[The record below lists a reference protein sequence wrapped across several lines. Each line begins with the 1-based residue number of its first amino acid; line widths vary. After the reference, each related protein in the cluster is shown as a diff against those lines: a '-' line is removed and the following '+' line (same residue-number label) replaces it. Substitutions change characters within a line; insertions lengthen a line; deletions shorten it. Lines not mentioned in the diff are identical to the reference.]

1 MDATSDIAGF
11 PAADDS
17 LPPWLWLW
25 LPAALVVVLL
35 AVPYVFPADV
45 ANWVYSERGILEFT
59 HVVVPLA
66 SAVLAVMILRMPE
79 VRRYR
84 YLPLWLILAA
94 VGSFYV
100 GGEEA
105 SWGQHYLNWS
115 TPDAWQAVNDQG
127 ETNLHNTSDWFDQ
140 KPRLLLEIGVV
151 VGGILVPIAAWRRPE
166 IWHSRL
172 AIILPSKVC
181 FPAALL
187 AEVTRLVER
196 FLQLVGADFRLF
208 TRGSEVQETYFYLF
222 ILIYLL
228 LLRLR
233 LRRAPAA
240 TD

>member
-1 MDATSDIAGF
+1 MGASSDIAGVA
-11 PAADDS
+11 AADDS
-17 LPPWLWLW
+17 LPAWAWLW
-25 LPAALVVVLL
+25 LPVALAVALL
-35 AVPYVFPADV
+35 AVPYVFPADI
-45 ANWVYSERGILEFT
+45 AGWIFSERGVVEFL

-66 SAVLAVMILRMPE
+66 SAVLAVGLLRMPE

-84 YLPLWLILAA
+84 YLPLWLRLAA
-94 VGSFYV
+94 LGSFYV

-115 TPDAWQAVNDQG
+115 TPEAWQAVNDQG
-127 ETNLHNTSDWFDQ
+127 ETNLHNTSGWFDQ

-151 VGGILVPIAAWRRPE
+151 VGGILVPIVAWRRPE

-181 FPAALL
+181 LPAALL

-196 FLQLVGADFRLF
+196 LLQLAGADFRLF
-208 TRGSEVQETYFYLF
+208 LRGSEVQETYFYLF

-228 LLRLR
+228 ALRLR
-233 LRRAPAA
+233 LRRTPDPAP
-240 TD
+240 